1 MGEGKRNRVNMKTV
15 YVPMCVDLLHPGHVN
30 IINEAKKLGTV
41 MVGVMTD
48 EAMASY
54 KNPPYMDYEQRKLI
68 IMSIKGV
75 DNAVPQTT
83 LDYEPNL
90 RKYRPDYVVHGDDWK
105 TGVQRKV
112 RNRVIEVLS
121 EWGGK
126 LIEPAYTQGISST
139 KLIDYE
145 MSKMQ

>member
-1 MGEGKRNRVNMKTV
+1 MKTV
-15 YVPMCVDLLHPGHVN
+15 YVGMSADLIHPGHLN
-30 IINEAKKLGTV
+30 IINEARKFGAVT
-41 MVGVMTD
+41 VGVMTD
-48 EAMASY
+48 EAIATY
-54 KNPPYMDYEQRKLI
+54 KRPAYMNYEQRKLI

-112 RNRVIEVLS
+112 RDRVIEVLS
-121 EWGGK
+121 EWGGV
-126 LIEPAYTQGISST
+126 LIEPAYTEGISST

-145 MSKMQ
+145 MSKM

>member
-1 MGEGKRNRVNMKTV
+1 MKTV
-15 YVPMCVDLLHPGHVN
+15 YVGMSADLIHPGHLN

-41 MVGVMTD
+41 TVGVMTD
-48 EAMASY
+48 EAIATY
-54 KNPPYMDYEQRKLI
+54 KRPAYMNYEQRKLI

-112 RNRVIEVLS
+112 RDRVIEVLS
-121 EWGGK
+121 EWGGV
-126 LIEPAYTQGISST
+126 LIEPAYTEGISST

-145 MSKMQ
+145 MSKM

>member
-1 MGEGKRNRVNMKTV
+1 MKTV
-15 YVPMCVDLLHPGHVN
+15 YVPMCVDLLHPGHLN

-48 EAMASY
+48 EAIASY
-54 KNPPYMDYEQRKLI
+54 KKPPYMSYEQRKLI

-75 DNAVPQTT
+75 DDAVPQTT

-90 RKYRPDYVVHGDDWK
+90 RKYRPDYVVHGDDWQI
-105 TGVQRKV
+105 GVQRKV
-112 RNRVIEVLS
+112 RDRVIEVLS
-121 EWGGK
+121 EWGGE
-126 LIEPAYTQGISST
+126 LIEVPYTQGISST